1 MKKTILLIV
10 LVLTSSV
17 SFSQIEI
24 KKNETPVL
32 IGKIAPMGAFMASLD
47 KYSTHYSL
55 TFNDAKYKTITNLKS
70 FIFSIE
76 DFEAISS
83 IFTKEDPN
91 AKKGDSYTV
100 KLPLDGGSLYIQYD
114 SMLGKIYPTI
124 AYTDT
129 AGIVGIFPYF
139 TNKQY
144 LKLFGKK

>member
-1 MKKTILLIV
+1 MKKVILMV
-10 LVLTSSV
+10 VFVLTSNAL
-17 SFSQIEI
+17 FSQIEI
-24 KKNETPVL
+24 KKNETPIL
-32 IGKIAPMGAFMASLD
+32 IGRIAPMGSFMASLE
-47 KYSTHYSL
+47 KYSDHYTL
-55 TFNDAKYKTITNLKS
+55 TFNDAKYTTITNLKS

-76 DFEAISS
+76 DFEAVSS
-83 IFTKEDPN
+83 IFTKEDST

-100 KLPLDGGSLYIQYD
+100 KLPIDGGSLYIQYD
-114 SMLGKIYPTI
+114 SMLGKIYPSI